1 METRKWENIVQNEHG
16 TVHGTKMKD
25 VNTREKD
32 KHVVKRRYH
41 ENAYFSPS
49 ISVYPKDVR
58 VSHTVNTH
66 TESFSEQH
74 RRGGGKTGRKLF

>member
-32 KHVVKRRYH
+32 KH
-41 ENAYFSPS
+41 E
-49 ISVYPKDVR
+49 
-58 VSHTVNTH
+58 
-66 TESFSEQH
+66 E
-74 RRGGGKTGRKLF
+74 KLSRECLFF

>member
-1 METRKWENIVQNEHG
+1 
-16 TVHGTKMKD
+16 MKD
-25 VNTREKD
+25 VNAGEKD
-32 KHVVKRRYH
+32 KYEVKRRYH

>member
-1 METRKWENIVQNEHG
+1 
-16 TVHGTKMKD
+16 MKD

-49 ISVYPKDVR
+49 IPVYPKDVR
-58 VSHTVNTH
+58 VSHTVNTYRVFFQA
-66 TESFSEQH
+66 TQKK
-74 RRGGGKTGRKLF
+74 RRKTVRKLF

>member
-1 METRKWENIVQNEHG
+1 
-16 TVHGTKMKD
+16 MKD

-49 ISVYPKDVR
+49 SPVYPKDVR

-66 TESFSEQH
+66 TESFSEQQ
-74 RRGGGKTGRKLF
+74 RRGAGKTGRKLF

>member
-1 METRKWENIVQNEHG
+1 
-16 TVHGTKMKD
+16 MKD

-49 ISVYPKDVR
+49 IPVYPKDVR

-66 TESFSEQH
+66 TESFSKQH
-74 RRGGGKTGRKLF
+74 RRGGGRLMWGAALTFAVTRWR

>member
-1 METRKWENIVQNEHG
+1 
-16 TVHGTKMKD
+16 MKD
-25 VNTREKD
+25 VNAGEKD
-32 KHVVKRRYH
+32 KYEGKRRYH
-41 ENAYFSPS
+41 ENTYFSPS
-49 ISVYPKDVR
+49 IPVYPTDVR